1 MAVLWKRKSFLKSE
15 RRRTSE
21 VRDDTEWAGSE
32 HIPCAISRTKRW
44 NGSLRISSSVDF
56 WYLRISRKATVPG
69 LQHGARRRERGRRG
83 GKPMADDQPPQH
95 HPKPADKLDRS
106 LPVAVGLF
114 HTTSGGRRF
123 AGGFGGQLLARRF
136 ATGRFTSGLFRASH
150 REDRL
155 LTNRHGRHDDKRE
168 VNHNAAAGIRR
179 TREGK
184 DETGEI

>member
-1 MAVLWKRKSFLKSE
+1 
-15 RRRTSE
+15 
-21 VRDDTEWAGSE
+21 
-32 HIPCAISRTKRW
+32 
-44 NGSLRISSSVDF
+44 
-56 WYLRISRKATVPG
+56 
-69 LQHGARRRERGRRG
+69 
-83 GKPMADDQPPQH
+83 MADDQPPQH

-184 DETGEI
+184 DETGEIWMKEVRPWSEQGSQAPVFICKTSFENLEVMRFLMVRVFWKRRNRNREKKWSRRRKKNFEYLVGSREGELAE